1 MNSTDYETELRR
13 LQETNRA
20 QAARI
25 QELEAEIVQLKTLLS
40 GKAEA
45 KAAKK
50 PKFTDNYSFSKNR
63 QKKKRRKNSTGRRS
77 NETKC
82 ALIEEV
88 SAVYPENAVR
98 CRCILHRTQCAWRIV
113 DGKARYICY
122 QIFALPDAQE
132 LPLPSGVRNSRS
144 EFGIEVILILAYLHY
159 WIGVSVDNACEV
171 VNFFTGLALSKSQA
185 DSLLSQLAAD
195 WNEQYDAIA
204 ELIALQ
210 MIVYIDE
217 TGWKV
222 GKRSCY
228 TWAFSTAMHVLFRC
242 GVGRGKDEAEAVVGK
257 CFEGIGVTDDYNA
270 YTHLFSKHQLCWAHL
285 IRKAIKLALQN
296 PEQKAYAVF
305 LDELCAIYQQGVVYQ
320 NDRRLS
326 VGREDKVLEL
336 QARIRSLCTLQGTPI
351 NKDTTPESIATFIR
365 LQNELCAGLDCLFVF
380 VQHPAVEA
388 TNNRSERNVRREAEI
403 RHGGRTNKTAKGAK
417 RRSVIMTVLASLRT
431 RFTKFTLD
439 ILLAEVKRWSDK
451 GRSIFESELEAFRR
465 AAGSHSLEPEVAPT
479 G

>member
-1 MNSTDYETELRR
+1 MNTPDYETELRG
-13 LQETNRA
+13 LQETNQL

-25 QELEAEIVQLKTLLS
+25 QELEAEIAQLKTLLS

-50 PKFTDNYSFSKNR
+50 PRFTDNYSFSKNR
-63 QKKKRRKNSTGRRS
+63 QKKKRRKHSTGRRS
-77 NETKC
+77 NDAKC
-82 ALIEEV
+82 ALIEEE

-98 CRCILHRTQCAWRIV
+98 RRCILHRTQCAWRIV
-113 DGKARYICY
+113 EGKARYICY
-122 QIFALPDAQE
+122 QIFAVPEAQE
-132 LPLPSGVRNSRS
+132 LPLPPGLRNSRS
-144 EFGIEVILILAYLHY
+144 EFGIEIILILAYLHY
-159 WIGVSVDNACEV
+159 WVGVSLDNAREV
-171 VNFFTGLALSKSQA
+171 VNFFTGLVLSKSQA
-185 DSLLSQLAAD
+185 DSLLSQLATD
-195 WNEQYDAIA
+195 WTDQYDAIA

-210 MIVYIDE
+210 MVVYIDE

-242 GVGRGKDEAEAVVGK
+242 GVGRGKAEAEAVVGK
-257 CFEGIGVTDDYNA
+257 AFAGIGVTDDYNA

-285 IRKAIKLALQN
+285 IRKAIKLALQH
-296 PEQKAYAVF
+296 PEQKAYAAF

-326 VGREDKVLEL
+326 VAREAKVLEL
-336 QARIRSLCTLQGTPI
+336 QARIRSLCILQGTPI
-351 NKDTTPESIATFIR
+351 DKDTTPDPTATFIR
-365 LQNELCAGLDCLFVF
+365 LQNELCEGLDCLFVF
-380 VQHPAVEA
+380 VQHPTVEA

-403 RHGGRTNKTAKGAK
+403 RKGGRTNKSAKGAK
-417 RRSVIMTVLASLRT
+417 RRGVIMTVLASLRT

-439 ILLAEVKRWSDK
+439 ILLAEVRRWGEK
-451 GRSIFESELEAFRR
+451 GRSIFESELEVFRR
-465 AAGSHSLEPEVAPT
+465 AAGPRSLESEVALT